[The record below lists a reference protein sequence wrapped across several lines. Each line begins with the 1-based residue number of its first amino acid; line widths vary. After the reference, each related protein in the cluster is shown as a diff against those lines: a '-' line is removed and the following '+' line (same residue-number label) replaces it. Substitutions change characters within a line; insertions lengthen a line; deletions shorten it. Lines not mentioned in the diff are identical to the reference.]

1 MLIVWQKALSGKNS
15 FDGCIDIR
23 EIKEVRRGKN
33 SRDFDK
39 SSDETS
45 GLVAEK
51 CFVIY
56 YGSEFNLQCL
66 SIVTL
71 GVEECSNWIKGL
83 KYLMQDAAQATYGL
97 TLQRWFRKCFY
108 EMEQP
113 GKEGT
118 ISFQERTVKR
128 RIFDL
133 EKHNIVHKTATT
145 KLGLFQSTII
155 TLGHIQVLIGLRYT
169 WHYGWVFIT

>member
-118 ISFQERTVKR
+118 ISFQARTVKR

-133 EKHNIVHKTATT
+133 RTPAKKTGYFMTSCQRVGRKQT
-145 KLGLFQSTII
+145 QIMISFLKEIMTRGLMPESF
-155 TLGHIQVLIGLRYT
+155 VR
-169 WHYGWVFIT
+169 